1 MKKHSFEKLLRV
13 LVVLV
18 LLYDMI
24 QALAALMMWKG
35 RRLEQSNQGK
45 RHKRYLSFMDGY
57 SRRLKDEAVEEVD
70 LTAVMGGIEL
80 DLTGAK
86 LAERTQI
93 RVKSVM
99 SGVIIKVPP
108 MVEVREDARSVM
120 SGIANMVPQYHKEG
134 LPVIFLQADCLMSGV
149 NVKVICEEK
158 TEDIEE

>member
-18 LLYDMI
+18 LVYDMI

-45 RHKRYLSFMDGY
+45 RHKRYLSFMNGY

-80 DLTGAK
+80 DLTGW
-86 LAERTQI
+86 L
-93 RVKSVM
+93 VF
-99 SGVIIKVPP
+99 G
-108 MVEVREDARSVM
+108 
-120 SGIANMVPQYHKEG
+120 
-134 LPVIFLQADCLMSGV
+134 
-149 NVKVICEEK
+149 
-158 TEDIEE
+158 